1 MYQFHNTPSDR
12 QISDNFRNAFSGGTL
27 LFEHRPALMSDQQVV
42 HVVRV
47 LFLLRQNPLEQH
59 ARGHIL
65 VAEMAHH
72 IPVRLDGD
80 ALGNQIFFDHVD
92 QVLTLDILRGRAGDD
107 TVRIEVWLTA
117 ELIDPATESP
127 RECNG

>member
-1 MYQFHNTPSDR
+1 
-12 QISDNFRNAFSGGTL
+12 
-27 LFEHRPALMSDQQVV
+27 MSDEQIV

-92 QVLTLDILRGRAGDD
+92 QVLTLNILRGRAGDD
-107 TVRIEVWLTA
+107 TVRVEVWLTT
-117 ELIDPATESP
+117 ELINPLGQPVQMLPVIPLTAYISDVLVYPPSDKFT
-127 RECNG
+127 NLL